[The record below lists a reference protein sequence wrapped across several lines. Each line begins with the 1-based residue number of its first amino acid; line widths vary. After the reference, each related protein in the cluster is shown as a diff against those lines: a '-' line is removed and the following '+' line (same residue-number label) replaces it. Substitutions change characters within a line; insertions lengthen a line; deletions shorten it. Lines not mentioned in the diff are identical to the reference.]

1 MKKLLSTLT
10 AVALLLPQLAMAD
23 NQYTL
28 GDVYDLP
35 VMYLGRGLSSGAQT
49 NNIFTVPVIRNNEE
63 VTPPAMSGAV
73 FELSRGGLTE
83 KVFATRV
90 TVNTSTNV
98 LTLTGTVIRD
108 LCFTAA
114 REFATCG
121 NGVTWQ
127 KGTEVRLVT
136 HARQLNSFVNK
147 DRANVLTAS
156 GGLTFTG
163 SGSLGFPTF
172 ATEAERNRSLG
183 STPSGPVRVGCVT
196 ATGKC
201 EYYIG
206 GAWIGFGSGGTVNA
220 STTARG
226 VVQMAAVSNLSGGT
240 VTGTSGAPLVVGTDL
255 VIRNSTGAVNN
266 RNKVAATNNAGY
278 LSGSLLGGNCN
289 STSKRFLRND
299 QACIGGTS
307 SQVLYGSGSFAAVRQ
322 SEIEFRQEDVRI
334 ADTANVG
341 ASSTVR
347 TNVGSGV
354 VLTGST
360 LANRNVLHLVAAYD
374 ARDQAGNGTGQLI
387 IGPDNGT
394 KTVLIDFTINNPG
407 NLVLFDLY
415 LTFRDTDAT
424 GVIEMTGIHKDDTA
438 LQYHSTNFTGID
450 FTQNLR
456 LQARCKFTASD
467 ANNWCREES
476 FIPMIFRQ

>member
-220 STTARG
+220 STTTRG
-226 VVQMAAVSNLSGGT
+226 AVQLATVANLSGGT
-240 VTGTSGAPLVVGTDL
+240 ITGSTGAPLVVGTDL
-255 VIRNSTGAVNN
+255 VIRRSTGAINN
-266 RNKVAATNNAGY
+266 RNKIVATNNAGRI
-278 LSGSLLGGNCN
+278 SGSLLPPLTPSMWNGGLNA
-289 STSKRFLRND
+289 SALTFSRGD
-299 QACIGGTS
+299 GTWATTGPR
-307 SQVLYGSGSFAAVRQ
+307 VLYCAGSGS
-322 SEIEFRQEDVRI
+322 
-334 ADTANVG
+334 NVI
-341 ASSTVR
+341 ASSTSETDFNKTLTLTGGTLGTGGTIRLHAYGVTR
-347 TNVGSGV
+347 NGAGSLNPKFRIYIGASLV
-354 VLTGST
+354 ATLSGASINLASTSFELNSSISLRKYQTTGQVMVNSTLLHPQPTGST
-360 LANRNVLHLVAAYD
+360 FNQGVKADRTSLTSFNIVSNPVLKVSGQMGNADPANTMQI
-374 ARDQAGNGTGQLI
+374 DQFCVEYL
-387 IGPDNGT
+387 P
-394 KTVLIDFTINNPG
+394 PG
-407 NLVLFDLY
+407 
-415 LTFRDTDAT
+415 
-424 GVIEMTGIHKDDTA
+424 
-438 LQYHSTNFTGID
+438 
-450 FTQNLR
+450 
-456 LQARCKFTASD
+456 
-467 ANNWCREES
+467 
-476 FIPMIFRQ
+476 